1 MFGHLPGRARYVVRH
16 VEEMTEI
23 GHEHRMA
30 TLPVRPFV
38 TAHLQSSGNI

>member
-1 MFGHLPGRARYVVRH
+1 
-16 VEEMTEI
+16 MTEI

-38 TAHLQSSGNI
+38 TAHLQSSANI